1 MDLEEDDQVCPL
13 SRTKNPHDIFI
24 NLDGSTE
31 MAVRSKKPKAV
42 ALVKWL
48 SKKGVEEIQEEHQQA
63 IEEKDNQ
70 IQANDRT
77 NLKYQQSI
85 EEKDATTALLNDDLK
100 NHEHDNVALQA
111 QRDVYKEQLQNVKT
125 SLPILKNVIFLMQK
139 IQAKTTLL

>member
-63 IEEKDNQ
+63 IDKKDNQ

-77 NLKYQQSI
+77 NLKYQQCM
-85 EEKDATTALLNDDLK
+85 
-100 NHEHDNVALQA
+100 Q
-111 QRDVYKEQLQNVKT
+111 QLHC
-125 SLPILKNVIFLMQK
+125 LMM
-139 IQAKTTLL
+139 I